1 MTLIEALSNETTRLV
16 IDAIEDL
23 WVSMD
28 QGERQDPILEDAL
41 DCAVTQCHALGFDY
55 DPRG

>member
-1 MTLIEALSNETTRLV
+1 MTTTEALRNETTRGI

-28 QGERQDPILEDAL
+28 QGERHDPMLEDAL
-41 DCAVTQCHALGFDY
+41 DNAVAELRAYGIVY
-55 DPRG
+55 DPRA